1 MCFSEDT
8 LRETQT
14 RVHSTMMYIAPLK
27 LGQDEQLQPSLV
39 KLCAGYENYLIKV
52 MCRLWQRPHHDH
64 LGKNNCKVLVRKNM
78 WVSEM
83 LNEEKEVHL
92 QIHKL
97 RTNEKGFSQS
107 WGLRTPA
114 DQAQFR
120 NFMERISKQYFS

>member
-1 MCFSEDT
+1 
-8 LRETQT
+8 
-14 RVHSTMMYIAPLK
+14 
-27 LGQDEQLQPSLV
+27 
-39 KLCAGYENYLIKV
+39 
-52 MCRLWQRPHHDH
+52 
-64 LGKNNCKVLVRKNM
+64 M

-114 DQAQFR
+114 DQTHLGTSGRKKNNSSSTAITHSYR
-120 NFMERISKQYFS
+120 GTLIRRPNLEISWRELPDNISLNMALKIVTS